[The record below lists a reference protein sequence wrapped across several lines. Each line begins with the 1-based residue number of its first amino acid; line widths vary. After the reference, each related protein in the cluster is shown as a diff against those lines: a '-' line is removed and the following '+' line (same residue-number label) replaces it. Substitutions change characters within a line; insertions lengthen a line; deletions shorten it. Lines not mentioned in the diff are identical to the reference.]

1 MGRWLILDIIF
12 TVFVAVFFIGARF
25 HFKDINDEYM
35 SRRQTQC
42 INGFFVL
49 IVFIQHFKSYIK
61 LGDYDMT
68 YNYIAN
74 WSGQL
79 LVVPFLFFSGYGIML
94 SISKKGKPY
103 VNTILTKRFP
113 KIWIHFALAIVLFII
128 TNLILGKTYPPIR
141 LMLTFLGWDG
151 IGNSNWYIFDT
162 LVLYILTFFSF
173 RFVGNNRRLGLFIMS
188 LLTSAFV
195 ITMSQFKPGYWYN
208 TVIAYLMGMIFSTI
222 EPSFKKVMSSGILNH
237 IIFTTFGIII
247 ISLAVNDKARL
258 TSYEVFVLAGIVLLL
273 ALSLKVR
280 FGNPILEFLG
290 KYVFEIY
297 ILQRIPMMLLKSYI
311 PQKYIY
317 FAVCLVITV
326 ILAFLFRFIE
336 KPVDKL
342 IDGQLFKK
350 AEPLPSEK

>member
-1 MGRWLILDIIF
+1 MNILDIIF
-12 TVFVAVFFIGARF
+12 LVFLIVFFIGAKF
-25 HFKDINDEYM
+25 HFKDVNDEYI

-49 IVFIQHFKSYIK
+49 IVFIQHFKGYVK
-61 LGDYDMT
+61 LGDYDMI
-68 YNYIAN
+68 YNNIAN

-103 VNTILTKRFP
+103 VNSIILKRFP
-113 KIWIHFALAIVLFII
+113 KIWTHFALAIVLFII
-128 TNLILGKTYPPIR
+128 TNFIIGKTFPPTKLIL
-141 LMLTFLGWDG
+141 TFIGWDG

-162 LVLYILTFFSF
+162 LVLYILTFLSF
-173 RFVGNNRRLGLFIMS
+173 RFVGTNRRLGLFIMA

-195 ITMSQFKPGYWYN
+195 IAMSHFKPGYWYN
-208 TVIAYLMGMIFSTI
+208 TVIAYLLGMIFATI
-222 EPSFKKVMSSGILNH
+222 EPSFKKIMSSGILNY
-237 IIFTTFGIII
+237 IILTTFGIII
-247 ISLAVNDKARL
+247 ISLAVKDKAKL
-258 TSYEVFVLAGIVLLL
+258 TSYEVFVIAGIVLLL

-280 FGNPILEFLG
+280 FSNPIIEFLG

-297 ILQRIPMMLLKSYI
+297 ILQRIPMILLKPYI
-311 PQKYIY
+311 PQKYIF
-317 FAVCLVITV
+317 FAVSFIAT
-326 ILAFLFRFIE
+326 IIFAFLFRFIE

-350 AEPLPSEK
+350 AKPLPDEKNC

>member
-1 MGRWLILDIIF
+1 MDIIF
-12 TVFVAVFFIGARF
+12 VMFAGIFFIGAKF
-25 HFKDINDEYM
+25 YFKDINEEYM

-68 YNYIAN
+68 YNAIAN

-103 VNTILTKRFP
+103 VHTILTKRLP
-113 KIWIHFALAIVLFII
+113 KVWSHFAMAVVLFII
-128 TNLILGKTYPPIR
+128 TNLILNKTYSPVR
-141 LMLTFLGWDG
+141 LLLTFLGWDG

-162 LVLYILTFFSF
+162 LALYVLTFFSF

-195 ITMSQFKPGYWYN
+195 IIMSYCKPGYWYN

-222 EPSFKKVMSSGILNH
+222 EPSFRKVMSTGILNY
-237 IIFTTFGIII
+237 IIFTVFGVII
-247 ISLAVNDKARL
+247 ISLAVKDKAKL
-258 TSYEVFVLAGIVLLL
+258 TSYEVFVIAGIILLL

-280 FGNPILEFLG
+280 FGNPVLEFLG

-297 ILQRIPMMLLKSYI
+297 ILQRIPMILLQSHI
-311 PQKYIY
+311 RQKYIY

-326 ILAFLFRFIE
+326 ILAFLFRFAE

-342 IDGQLFKK
+342 IDGHFFKK
-350 AEPLPSEK
+350 DKSLSA

>member
-1 MGRWLILDIIF
+1 MNIIF
-12 TVFVAVFFIGARF
+12 LAFVIVFFIGAEF
-25 HFKDINDEYM
+25 HFKDINNEYI
-35 SRRQTQC
+35 SHRQTQC

-49 IVFIQHFKSYIK
+49 IVFIQHFKGYVK
-61 LGDYDMT
+61 LGDYDMI

-94 SISKKGKPY
+94 SITKKGKPY
-103 VNTILTKRFP
+103 VDTILTKRFP

-128 TNLILGKTYPPIR
+128 TNLIMRKTFPPLKLI
-141 LMLTFLGWDG
+141 LTFLGWDS

-162 LVLYILTFFSF
+162 LILYILTFLSF
-173 RFVGNNRRLGLFIMS
+173 RFVGKNRRLGLFIMA

-195 ITMSQFKPGYWYN
+195 IAMSRFKPGYWYN
-208 TVIAYLMGMIFSTI
+208 TVIAYLLGMIFATVES
-222 EPSFKKVMSSGILNH
+222 SFKKIMSSEILNY

-247 ISLAVNDKARL
+247 ISLAVNDKAKL
-258 TSYEVFVLAGIVLLL
+258 TSYEVFVTAGTVLLL

-280 FGNPILEFLG
+280 FGNPILSFLG

-297 ILQRIPMMLLKSYI
+297 ILQRIPMILLQSYI

-317 FAVCLVITV
+317 FAVCFASTLV
-326 ILAFLFRFIE
+326 LSFLFRFIE
-336 KPVDKL
+336 KPFDKL
-342 IDGQLFKK
+342 IDGQLFRKK
-350 AEPLPSEK
+350 QPSLPEKKC